1 MQIAVRGGAAERVAA
16 DALALGIFEGTK
28 RPSGAAQAVDKA
40 AGGAI
45 HEVLK
50 SGDFTGKAGQV
61 VVLYPTRGRLSR
73 IILVGLGAEKGL
85 DGERVRQAAGSAVT
99 RARAMGVKTLATVV
113 HGAGKG
119 GLEPAAAAQAV
130 VEGSILGNYV
140 FGQYWTQD
148 KDRKRQV
155 KSLLV
160 VEADRG
166 RLAAVTRGARKGEI
180 VAQAACVTRDL
191 ASHPGQ
197 DMTPAD
203 MATAARAIAG
213 ASTQLKATIFGPDDL
228 RRMKMGALLGVGRG
242 SSQPPRLIMVDY
254 KPKGRVKKTIC
265 IVGKGIT
272 FDTGGISLKPADSM
286 EKMKYDM
293 SGGAAVLGTMNALG
307 RLRPAG
313 VRVIGLVAAA
323 ENMPGGRA
331 LKPGDVVR
339 ASNGMTIEVNN
350 TDAEGRLVLSDA
362 LSYAHRFKP
371 DAVIDLATLTGAVV
385 IALGS
390 QCGGIM
396 GNDQDLI
403 DVVLESGR
411 RTGER
416 LWQLPTWP
424 EYNDLLRSDIA
435 DMKNSA
441 GREAG
446 TIAGAMFLAQF
457 ANGYKW
463 VHLDIAGVAWNDR
476 DKPYLPRGSAGFG
489 VRLLVDYIERV
500 SAGGTTQG
508 SRRA

>member
-1 MQIAVRGGAAERVAA
+1 MQIAVRGGAAERVVA
-16 DALALGIFEGTK
+16 DALVVGIFEGTQ
-28 RPSGAAQAVDKA
+28 RLSGAAQAVDKA
-40 AGGAI
+40 SGGLLK
-45 HEVLK
+45 EVLK
-50 SGDFTGKAGQV
+50 SGDFTGKIGQN
-61 VVLYPTRGRLSR
+61 VVLYPTRGKLDR
-73 IILVGLGAEKGL
+73 ILLVGLGAEKGL
-85 DGERVRQAAGSAVT
+85 DTERVRQAAGHAVT
-99 RARAMGVKTLATVV
+99 RARSMGVQTLATVV

-119 GLEPAAAAQAV
+119 GLDPAEAAQAV
-130 VEGSILGNYV
+130 AEGSILGNYV
-140 FGQYWTQD
+140 FGHYWTQD

-155 KSLLV
+155 KSLVV
-160 VEADRG
+160 VEAD
-166 RLAAVTRGARKGEI
+166 AARVAVVTRGVRKG
-180 VAQAACVTRDL
+180 QALAESACYARDL
-191 ASHPGQ
+191 SSHPGQ

-203 MATAARAIAG
+203 LAAAAREVAAE
-213 ASTQLKATIFGPDDL
+213 SPLLKATIFGPAEL
-228 RRMKMGALLGVGRG
+228 QKMKMGALLGVGRG
-242 SSQPPRLIMVDY
+242 SAQPPRLIMVDY
-254 KPKGRVKKTIC
+254 KPKGRAKKTIV

-293 SGGAAVLGTMNALG
+293 SGGATVLGTMRALA
-307 RLRPAG
+307 RTKPEG

-331 LKPGDVVR
+331 LKPGDVVT

-362 LSYAHRFKP
+362 LAYAHRFKP

-390 QCGGIM
+390 QCGAIL
-396 GNDQDLI
+396 GNDQGLVD
-403 DVVLESGR
+403 DVLESGR

-424 EYNDLLRSDIA
+424 EYNELLRSDIA

-446 TIAGAMFLAQF
+446 TIAGAMFLSQF

-463 VHLDIAGVAWNDR
+463 VHLDIAGVAWTDR
-476 DKPYLPRGSAGFG
+476 DKAYAPRGAVGFG
-489 VRLLVDYIERV
+489 VRLLSDYVERM
-500 SAGGTTQG
+500 A
-508 SRRA
+508 AAAD

>member
-1 MQIAVRGGAAERVAA
+1 MQIAVRGGAAERVVA
-16 DALALGIFEGTK
+16 DALVLGILEGTT
-28 RPSGAAQAVDKA
+28 RLSGAAQAADKA

-45 HEVLK
+45 KEVLK

-61 VVLYPTRGRLSR
+61 VVVYPTRGKLDRLV
-73 IILVGLGAEKGL
+73 LVGLGAEKGL
-85 DGERVRQAAGSAVT
+85 DLERVRQAAGHAVT

-119 GLEPAAAAQAV
+119 GLDPAEAAQAV

-148 KDRKRQV
+148 KERKRQV
-155 KSLLV
+155 QSLVV
-160 VEADRG
+160 VEADATRV
-166 RLAAVTRGARKGEI
+166 AAVTKGAKKG
-180 VAQAACVTRDL
+180 QALAESACVARDL
-191 ASHPGQ
+191 SSHPGQ

-203 MATAARAIAG
+203 LAAAARTIAG
-213 ASTQLKATIFGPDDL
+213 SSPLLKATIFGPAEL
-228 RRMKMGALLGVGRG
+228 ARMKMGALLGVGRG
-242 SSQPPRLIMVDY
+242 SAQPPRLIMVEY

-293 SGGAAVLGTMNALG
+293 SGGATVLGTMQALAKTK
-307 RLRPAG
+307 PDG

-390 QCGGIM
+390 QCGAIL
-396 GNDQDLI
+396 GNDQGLVD
-403 DVVLESGR
+403 DVLESGR

-476 DKPYLPRGSAGFG
+476 DKAYAPRGAVGFG
-489 VRLLVDYIERV
+489 VRLLSDYIERA
-500 SAGGTTQG
+500 AG
-508 SRRA
+508 A

>member
-1 MQIAVRGGAAERVAA
+1 MQIAARGGAAERVVA
-16 DALALGIFEGTK
+16 DALALGIFEGTQ

-40 AGGAI
+40 AGGSI
-45 HEVLK
+45 RELLK

-61 VVLYPTRGRLSR
+61 AVLYPTSGKLAR
-73 IILVGLGAEKGL
+73 ILVVGLGSEKSF
-85 DGERVRQAAGSAVT
+85 DAERVRQAAGSAVT
-99 RARAMGVKTLATVV
+99 RARQLGVKTLATVV

-119 GLEPAAAAQAV
+119 GLDPAEAAQAV

-140 FGQYWTQD
+140 FGRYWTQD

-155 KSLLV
+155 RSLV
-160 VEADRG
+160 VVESDRA
-166 RLAAVTRGARKGEI
+166 RLAAVTRGVKKGQV
-180 VAQAACVTRDL
+180 VAESACLARDL

-203 MATAARAIAG
+203 MATQARGIAAG
-213 ASTQLKATIFGPDDL
+213 AAQLKATIFGPDEL
-228 RRMKMGALLGVGRG
+228 KRMKMGALLGVGRG
-242 SSQPPRLIMVDY
+242 SAQPPRLILVEY
-254 KPKGRVKKTIC
+254 KPKGRVRKTIC

-272 FDTGGISLKPADSM
+272 FDTGGISLKPAESM

-293 SGGAAVLGTMNALG
+293 SGGAAVLGAMSALG
-307 RLRPAG
+307 RLRPSG

-331 LKPGDVVR
+331 VKPGDVLT

-362 LSYAHRFKP
+362 LSYARRFKP

-390 QCGGIM
+390 QCGGAL
-396 GNDQDLI
+396 GNDQDLVDAVI
-403 DVVLESGR
+403 ASGK

-424 EYNDLLRSDIA
+424 EYNELLKSDIA
-435 DMKNSA
+435 DMKNSG

-457 ANGYKW
+457 ASEFPW
-463 VHLDIAGVAWNDR
+463 VHLDIAGVAWTDR
-476 DKPYLPRGSAGFG
+476 DKPYAPRGSVGFG
-489 VRLLVDYIERV
+489 VRLLVDYIEGV
-500 SAGGTTQG
+500 A
-508 SRRA
+508 AKK

>member
-16 DALALGIFEGTK
+16 DALALGIFEGTQ
-28 RPSGAAQAVDKA
+28 RPTGPVQAVDKA

-45 HEVLK
+45 RELLK
-50 SGDFTGKAGQV
+50 SRDFTGKLGQV
-61 VVLYPTRGRLSR
+61 VVLYPTSGRLAR
-73 IILVGLGAEKGL
+73 LILVGLGAEKGL
-85 DGERVRQAAGSAVT
+85 DGERIRQAAGHAVT
-99 RARAMGVKTLATVV
+99 RARAMGVKSLATLV
-113 HGAGKG
+113 HGGGK
-119 GLEPAAAAQAV
+119 LDAADAAQAV
-130 VEGSILGNYV
+130 TEGSILGNYV
-140 FGQYWTQD
+140 FGRYWTQD

-155 KSLLV
+155 QSLVLV
-160 VEADRG
+160 EGDRG
-166 RLAAVTRGARKGEI
+166 AVAAVTRGAKKG
-180 VAQAACVTRDL
+180 QALAESACTARDL
-191 ASHPGQ
+191 SSHPGQ

-203 MATAARAIAG
+203 LAAAARTIAAG
-213 ASTQLKATIFGPDDL
+213 SPQLKATIFGPDDL

-242 SSQPPRLIMVDY
+242 SAQPPRLIMVDY
-254 KPKGRVKKTIC
+254 RPKGRVRRTIC

-293 SGGAAVLGTMNALG
+293 SGGAAVLGTMQALG
-307 RLRPAG
+307 RLRPGG
-313 VRVIGLVAAA
+313 VRVVGLVAAA

-396 GNDQDLI
+396 GNDQGLVD
-403 DVVLESGR
+403 DVIESGR

-416 LWQLPTWP
+416 LWPLPTWP
-424 EYNDLLRSDIA
+424 EYNELLRSHIA

-476 DKPYLPRGSAGFG
+476 DKAYLPRGSAGFG
-489 VRLLVDYIERV
+489 VRLLADYIERM
-500 SAGGTTQG
+500 AAA
-508 SRRA
+508 R